1 MRTSPTVRVIKV
13 NDTPVSVLVSDYIS
27 LTDIAKSQDAAR
39 PDDLIRNWI
48 RNRNTIEFLGVWEH
62 MQNPAFN
69 TVEFDGFRSRAGLN
83 SFSLS
88 PKQWI
93 ERTGAIGIVSRSGRN
108 GGTYAH
114 PDIAFEFA
122 SWISVEFRLYLLK
135 EFQRLE
141 DQQSRLE
148 SRDWEV
154 TRAFAKINYR
164 LHSEA
169 VRRHLIPDTVSPSQ
183 ASDTYSAEA
192 DVLNVALFGKT
203 AQEWREENPGL
214 SGNMRDHASLEQ
226 LLVLANLETI
236 NAEYIQL
243 GLPQPD
249 RLSRLNTLA
258 KRQMSALVTN
268 PSRPKPLPYHPGSER
283 MKRCVYLPS
292 DPIGYRLSTL
302 SERL

>member
-1 MRTSPTVRVIKV
+1 MATNPTVRVITVK
-13 NDTPVSVLVSDYIS
+13 DTPVSVLGTDYIS
-27 LTDIAKSQDAAR
+27 LTDIAKSQDSAR

-48 RNRNTIEFLGVWEH
+48 RNRNTIEFLGIWEQ
-62 MQNPAFN
+62 MQNPEFKA
-69 TVEFDGFRSRAGLN
+69 VEFEGFRNKAGLN

-93 ERTGAIGIVSRSGRN
+93 EQTGAIGIVSRAGRN
-108 GGTYAH
+108 GGTFAH

-122 SWISVEFRLYLLK
+122 SWLSVEFRLYLLK
-135 EFQRLE
+135 EFQRLKE
-141 DQQSRLE
+141 HE
-148 SRDWEV
+148 SETESLDWEL

-169 VRRHLIPDTVSPSQ
+169 VRRHLIPATVTGSQ

-203 AQEWREENPGL
+203 AQEWRDENPGVK
-214 SGNMRDHASLEQ
+214 GNMRDQASLAQ

-249 RLSRLNTLA
+249 RLARLNTLA
-258 KRQMSALVTN
+258 KRQMNALVSN
-268 PSRPKPLPYHPGSER
+268 PSRLPPVAAPARKAS
-283 MKRCVYLPS
+283 
-292 DPIGYRLSTL
+292 
-302 SERL
+302 

>member
-1 MRTSPTVRVIKV
+1 MATTPTVRVITVK
-13 NDTPVSVLVSDYIS
+13 DTPVSVLGTDYIS
-27 LTDIAKSQDAAR
+27 LTDIAKSQGDAR

-48 RNRNTIEFLGVWEH
+48 RNRNTIEFLGIWEH
-62 MQNPAFN
+62 MQNPDFKP
-69 TVEFDGFRSRAGLN
+69 VEFEGFRNRAGLN

-88 PKQWI
+88 AKQWI
-93 ERTGAIGIVSRSGRN
+93 EQTGAIGIVARSGRN
-108 GGTYAH
+108 GGTFAH

-122 SWISVEFRLYLLK
+122 SWLSVEFRLYLLK
-135 EFQRLE
+135 EFQRLKE
-141 DQQSRLE
+141 HE
-148 SRDWEV
+148 SEAESLDWEL

-169 VRRHLIPDTVSPSQ
+169 VRRHLIPATVTGSQ

-203 AQEWREENPGL
+203 AQEWREENPDL
-214 SGNMRDHASLEQ
+214 KGNMRDNASLAQ

-249 RLSRLNTLA
+249 RLERLNTLA
-258 KRQMSALVTN
+258 KRQMNALIAN
-268 PSRPKPLPYHPGSER
+268 PSKPKSLTAR
-283 MKRCVYLPS
+283 
-292 DPIGYRLSTL
+292 
-302 SERL
+302 